1 MAREYVEKRNGSYYL
16 IGSRVSLESI
26 IYQFLDGASPE
37 SIMKNFPSLALEHI
51 YGAITF
57 YLANRSEMDTYL
69 TETEKLWEEAR
80 KNQDPLSADLQR
92 RLAQARQET
101 LTK

>member
-57 YLANRSEMDTYL
+57 YLASRSEMDTYL

>member
-26 IYQFLDGASPE
+26 IYQFLDGASSE
-37 SIMKNFPSLALEHI
+37 SIMKNFPSLALEHS

-57 YLANRSEMDTYL
+57 YLASRSEMDTYL